1 MEKLCLVDAKHHG
14 VKAKAVTLLQRDFI
28 AKINAPA
35 MPDAGLTVAQFWL
48 QHYLPHI
55 ERKLKPST
63 VFGYKKLWSGVLE
76 NHFGTKKLSEY
87 KKADGYD
94 FLLSLDHLSVNS
106 LTHVRALCS
115 QIFRHAFDKG
125 LIQSNVWRDVAKV
138 KGKESKETGHYTLDE
153 AQRIIA
159 DLEGRLR
166 AQTVFGLSFFCALRP
181 GELAGLCWEDFDDDH
196 VTVNRSVWHRVHITT
211 PKTKQA
217 VRTIP
222 LIGPTKEL
230 VDAWRLACGSP
241 TEGWLFD
248 SGKGTPMD
256 MSALA
261 ARSIKPVLGKRFKG
275 LYSGRRGMS
284 TALIDLTGSAVAAQG
299 LLGHKDLSTT
309 TRFYNKITHGKF
321 TPGATARGMQEMN
334 EKITEQKQ

>member
-14 VKAKAVTLLQRDFI
+14 VKAKAVTLLQREFI
-28 AKINAPA
+28 AKVNVPA
-35 MPDAGLTVAQFWL
+35 LPDVGLTVAQFWL

-76 NHFGTKKLSEY
+76 KHFGTRKLSEY

-125 LIQSNVWRDVAKV
+125 LIESNVWRDVAKV
-138 KGKESKETGHYTLDE
+138 KGKETKETGHYTLDE
-153 AQRIIA
+153 AQQIIT
-159 DLEGRLR
+159 DLEGDQR
-166 AQTVFGLSFFCALRP
+166 AQTAFGLSFFCALRP
-181 GELAGLCWEDFDDDH
+181 GELAGLRWEDFDDDH
-196 VTVNRSVWHRVHITT
+196 VTVNRSVWKGHVGT

-217 VRTIP
+217 VRRIP

-230 VDAWRLACGSP
+230 VDARRLLSGSP
-241 TEGWLFD
+241 TEGWLFQ
-248 SGKGTPMD
+248 SGKGTPLE
-256 MSALA
+256 MSALS
-261 ARSIKPVLGKRFKG
+261 ARSIKPVLGKRWKG
-275 LYSGRRGMS
+275 LYSARRGMA
-284 TALIDLTGSAVAAQG
+284 TALIDITGSAVAAQG
-299 LLGHKDLSTT
+299 LLGHKDLMTT
-309 TRFYNKITHGKF
+309 TRFYKKA
-321 TPGATARGMQEMN
+321 TPGATARGMQMMN
-334 EKITEQKQ
+334 EKITEQK